1 MKKLMRVFIGAMM
14 AAVCMMAAVPAFAAD
29 NPEVSIPVKVSLS
42 GTLPSPAEDYTIELK
57 ADNDAY
63 PMPEEDDTYTMT
75 IKGADT
81 KNLPAISYDKVGV
94 YKYTIRQIAGSN
106 KDCTYDDSV
115 YSLTVYVT
123 FAEKGGTLEATAVL
137 YKGTEGDKLSA
148 AEFKNVYKTV
158 TPTATPTTTP
168 AKSADTGDNSSP
180 MLYVLLATVCVGL
193 IVTQV
198 LINKN
203 KNKNTK

>member
-1 MKKLMRVFIGAMM
+1 MKKLMRVIIGAMM
-14 AAVCMMAAVPAFAAD
+14 AVACMMAAVPAFAAD
-29 NPEVSIPVKVSLS
+29 GPEVAIPVKVSLS
-42 GTLPSPAEDYTIELK
+42 GTLPSPAENYTIELK

-75 IKGADT
+75 ITGADT
-81 KNLPAISYDKVGV
+81 KNLPSISYDKVGV
-94 YKYTIRQIAGSN
+94 YKYTIRQIAGNN
-106 KDCTYDDSV
+106 KDCTYDESV

-123 FAEKGGTLEATAVL
+123 FAEDGSTLEATAVL
-137 YKGTEGDKLSA
+137 YKGSQSDKLSA

-158 TPTATPTTTP
+158 TPTPTTTP

-180 MLYVLLATVCVGL
+180 VLYAVLIAVCVGL
-193 IVTQV
+193 IVTQA

-203 KNKNTK
+203 KKTEK